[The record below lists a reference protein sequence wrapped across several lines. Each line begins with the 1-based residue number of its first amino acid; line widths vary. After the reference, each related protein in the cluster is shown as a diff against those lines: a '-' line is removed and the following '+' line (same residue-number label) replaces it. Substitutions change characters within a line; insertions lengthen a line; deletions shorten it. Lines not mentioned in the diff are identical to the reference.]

1 MKAAPWH
8 IDLVM
13 GARPNFMKIAPLYH
27 ELSRQP
33 SRFALRLVHTGQH
46 YDALMSDVFLQE
58 LGLPT
63 PHVHLGAGSGTQ
75 AEQTAR
81 VLTSY
86 EAVLLAERPDWVVV
100 VGDVN
105 STLACALAAAKLAP
119 PVRVA
124 HVEAGLRSGDRSMP
138 EEINR
143 LVTDSLADLLLTPS
157 PDADANL
164 RREGVAARQIHRVG
178 NIMIDSLK
186 RLAPRAARS
195 DVRAQLGLE
204 KPYVLVTLHRPS
216 NVDDPGTLEGIVH
229 ALERLAERVPV
240 VFPAHPRTQA
250 RLRDSVGSGGTA
262 RDRLRLIDPLGY
274 VDFLR
279 LQRDAR
285 LVLTDSGGV
294 QEETTVLGVPCLTLR
309 PNTERGITLTRGT
322 NRLVGS
328 RPEAILRAAF
338 AALERPPRR
347 RPPIP
352 LWDGRTAQRIASVF
366 AELWRSAT
374 TASRRSAPRARGRRP
389 VP

>member
-1 MKAAPWH
+1 MKAQPWR

-13 GARPNFMKIAPLYH
+13 GARPNFMKVAPLYH
-27 ELSRQP
+27 ELARHP
-33 SRFALRLVHTGQH
+33 SKFRLRLVHTGQH
-46 YDALMSDVFLQE
+46 YDALMSGIFLEE
-58 LGLPT
+58 LGLPA
-63 PHVHLGAGSGTQ
+63 PQVHLGVGSGTQ

-86 EAVLLAERPDWVVV
+86 EAALLAERPDWVVV

-105 STLACALAAAKLAP
+105 STLACTLAAAKLAP

-124 HVEAGLRSGDRSMP
+124 HVEAGLRSGDRTMP

-164 RREGVAARQIHRVG
+164 RREGVPARKIQRVG

-186 RLAPRAARS
+186 RLLPSAARS
-195 DVRAQLGLE
+195 DVRARLGLE
-204 KPYVLVTLHRPS
+204 EPYVLVTLHRPS
-216 NVDDPGTLEGIVH
+216 NVDDASTLEGIVR

-250 RLRDSVGSGGTA
+250 RLRDSAVPRSRAG
-262 RDRLRLIDPLGY
+262 DRLRLLDPLGY

-279 LQRDAR
+279 LQRDAK

-309 PNTERGITLTRGT
+309 PNTERGITITRGT

-328 RPEAILRAAF
+328 SPDAILRAAF
-338 AALERPPRR
+338 SALERPPRR

-352 LWDGRTAQRIASVF
+352 LWDGRTARRIASVF
-366 AELWRSAT
+366 ERLWRSAS
-374 TASRRSAPRARGRRP
+374 ARSRRGARPARGR
-389 VP
+389 